1 MKLLRQT
8 IRKLILEQGMKTPA
22 DLGPYRIRI
31 QDISQDIRI
40 SIVGQPR
47 TGMLS
52 LGHIDIRKAGNNLC
66 DNAWEVVKSRADHGW
81 GPLLYDVAMETV
93 GKDGLMCDRQSVS
106 KPASRVWDF
115 YLQNRTGEGGDIEAV
130 QLDYVRRPFVTPDDP
145 SDDCP
150 QYSFL
155 RWAHDD
161 LDAAGHPKEVYHFDP
176 KKVPEHEEIYKD
188 HWATK
193 KYVRKDRQ
201 TPTLDALKKA
211 GKLEDQRK

>member
-1 MKLLRQT
+1 
-8 IRKLILEQGMKTPA
+8 MKTSA
-22 DLGPYRIRI
+22 DLGPYRVRI

-40 SIVGQPR
+40 AIVGQPR

-52 LGHIDIRKAGNNLC
+52 LGHIDIRKATNNLC

-81 GPLLYDVAMETV
+81 GPLLYDVAIELLGDT
-93 GKDGLMCDRQSVS
+93 GLMCDRNSVS
-106 KPASRVWDF
+106 PDAKRVWEF
-115 YLQNRTGEGGDIEAV
+115 YLENRPDIEAV
-130 QLDYVRRPFVTPDDP
+130 QLDYVRRPFITPEDP

-150 QYSFL
+150 QHSFL

-193 KYVRKDRQ
+193 KYVRKDGQ
-201 TPTLDALKKA
+201 TPTLDALEKA

>member
-22 DLGPYRIRI
+22 DLGLYRVRI

-81 GPLLYDVAMETV
+81 GPLLYDVAIELL
-93 GKDGLMCDRQSVS
+93 GENGLMCDRQSVS
-106 KPASRVWDF
+106 LEAKKVWEF
-115 YLQNRTGEGGDIEAV
+115 YLENRPDIEAV

-150 QYSFL
+150 QHSFL

-193 KYVRKDRQ
+193 KYVRKDGQ
-201 TPTLDALKKA
+201 TPTLDALEKA